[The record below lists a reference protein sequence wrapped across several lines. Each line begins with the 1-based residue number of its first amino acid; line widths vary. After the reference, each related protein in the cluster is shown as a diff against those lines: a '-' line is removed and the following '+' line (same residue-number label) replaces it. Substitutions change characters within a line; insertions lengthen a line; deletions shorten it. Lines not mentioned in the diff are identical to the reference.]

1 MKKTI
6 LTKSGYER
14 LKIRFNEKIES
25 LKKLREEKAHAYSA
39 SGDGWHDNPGW
50 IQLGQQEE
58 MLANEVSA
66 MQQKLN
72 NVSILDVTKID
83 TSKVQLGSKVVVL
96 MKRNG
101 STNVSNTFFIVGSE
115 ESDIRNKRISY
126 DSPMGIA
133 LCNMS
138 LHEIKNVQLPIGMVT
153 IEIQDISY
161 EN

>member
-1 MKKTI
+1 MKKAI
-6 LTKSGYER
+6 LTEKGFEQ
-14 LKIRFNEKIES
+14 LKIRVAEKIEA

-58 MLANEVSA
+58 MLANEVSL

-72 NVSILDVTKID
+72 NSIILDSSKID
-83 TSKVQLGSKVVVL
+83 CSKVQLGSKVEVQ

-101 STNVSNTFFIVGSE
+101 SPIVFQTFFIVGSG
-115 ESDIRNKRISY
+115 ESDVKNKKISY

-133 LCNMS
+133 LCNMT
-138 LHEIKNVQLPIGMVT
+138 LNEEKNVQLPVGSVT
-153 IEIQDISY
+153 IKIQNIVY
-161 EN
+161 E